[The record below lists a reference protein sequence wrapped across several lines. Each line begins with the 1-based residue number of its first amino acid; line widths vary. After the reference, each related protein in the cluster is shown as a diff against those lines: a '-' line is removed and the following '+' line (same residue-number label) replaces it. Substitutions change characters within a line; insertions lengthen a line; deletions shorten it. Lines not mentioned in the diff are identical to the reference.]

1 MSLPETREGEVADGR
16 AGVSRRGLVVRLAAS
31 AAVALL
37 VSACGN
43 GGFRPMHGS
52 SGIGSNVSEKLAK
65 VEIAP
70 VPGRVGQRIRNELIF
85 GVTGGGEQQ
94 ANPLYRLEIITKE
107 TVSSTLVKIDG
118 NARGSVYNLDAD
130 FRLIRLSDK
139 SVVLQGASYGRAGF
153 ERFTSIYSN
162 VRAREDAENR
172 AAQTVGQELKTRLE
186 AYLAGT
192 A

>member
-31 AAVALL
+31 TAVALL

-43 GGFRPMHGS
+43 GGFRPMHGTS
-52 SGIGSNVSEKLAK
+52 SIGSNVSEKLAK